1 MIYNTYI
8 STVLFQ
14 RQSFIKYNTIPG
26 ITSKKLWEGVLYW
39 LIPLTGYILC
49 LTLFTAFNPS
59 SVGIFTFTMGIML
72 HPLISIPM
80 AINAKWISRIIC
92 FIFSRTF
99 ENGERSQSRSICS
112 NIRKRISSMT
122 MVIYLAFIALI
133 QWYVLY
139 HWLIF
144 KEDTIN
150 ENCKNLD
157 HLALKNCEK
166 SFSTKHDFGSLLFN
180 QCDCSGYG
188 CVKAENINI
197 ERIFRE
203 SETSKT
209 AALYFFIGYS
219 VLMMLFFVVESIVP
233 CFSSPIPMHIFLLGP
248 QCQRKFENNESN
260 PTRKNKVTK
269 EMMSLTDMRQNNLDN
284 NVVDNKKKI
293 SGEISSLKQNNI
305 LKRSLDISCIFAII
319 LVISIFLIPPFTTA
333 YRNFNEWINNTCP
346 VGRYDSTPNQTKL
359 ICLGKF

>member
-1 MIYNTYI
+1 
-8 STVLFQ
+8 
-14 RQSFIKYNTIPG
+14 
-26 ITSKKLWEGVLYW
+26 
-39 LIPLTGYILC
+39 
-49 LTLFTAFNPS
+49 
-59 SVGIFTFTMGIML
+59 ML

-92 FIFSRTF
+92 FIISRTL
-99 ENGERSQSRSICS
+99 ENGEKSQSRSICS

-248 QCQRKFENNESN
+248 QFQTKFENNESN

-319 LVISIFLIPPFTTA
+319 LVISIFLIPPFTPA
-333 YRNFNEWINNTCP
+333 YRNFNEWINITF
-346 VGRYDSTPNQTKL
+346 YDE
-359 ICLGKF
+359 